1 MVKKDNNYII
11 TTKVDYPNNVNL
23 VSEDILVD
31 EKNNIKEVQV
41 KDKDNNT
48 IITVKYTSIEYNPGF
63 KKGEFELDSYV
74 TDTEEDED
82 VEEECNETSGKCEDK
97 VKESSS
103 ILEDIVYP
111 LYVPADTYLS
121 SKDRVDSEEGSRVIL
136 TFAGSDPFILV
147 EEVSSVNKEMEVIPV
162 SGDPVILSGSIGGLS
177 NNSLYFTYN
186 GIDYYLTSNTLDGK
200 EMRTIAE
207 SITNGSSL
215 VASTK

>member
-11 TTKVDYPNNVNL
+11 TTKVNYPNNVNL

-31 EKNNIKEVQV
+31 EKNNIKEVKV

-63 KKGEFELDSYV
+63 KKGEFELDNYV
-74 TDTEEDED
+74 TDVEESEE
-82 VEEECNETSGKCEDK
+82 EEECDETSGKCEDK

-121 SKDRVDSEEGSRVIL
+121 SKDRVDSDEGSRVIL

-162 SGDPVILSGSIGGLS
+162 SGDPIILSGSIGGLS

>member
-1 MVKKDNNYII
+1 MIFDFEKGFDVINEDAEIEVEEEI
-11 TTKVDYPNNVNL
+11 T
-23 VSEDILVD
+23 EEEFVD
-31 EKNNIKEVQV
+31 ESDDFNFDEY
-41 KDKDNNT
+41 DF
-48 IITVKYTSIEYNPGF
+48 SIE
-63 KKGEFELDSYV
+63 
-74 TDTEEDED
+74 ED
-82 VEEECNETSGKCEDK
+82 VEESEEEEECDETSGKCEDK

-121 SKDRVDSEEGSRVIL
+121 SKDRVDSDEGSRVIL

-162 SGDPVILSGSIGGLS
+162 SGDPIILSGSIGGLS